1 MRDTPAGNARVGRA
15 LRFPG
20 PVLVLALVALLLVLA
35 ACDVPLLGGPTPG
48 PSPTKL
54 KPPTP
59 TPPPAA
65 PTPAALPSPA
75 ATPSPAIPLTDH
87 QERWYAVPYPQ
98 GWGVLPGSG
107 PEERRFA
114 PDGQPGYGIL
124 VRVEG
129 LGYTFSVLDSLINSE
144 VEALRREGLV
154 PQEQGVRRAETLPND
169 TVGRS
174 AEFLVQLAGQP
185 VRMQVTALVANFTAA
200 YVLRLWAPQAAF
212 EAQGYAPLYARVV
225 QGFLPRYNPE
235 PTATP
240 TPGPSLS
247 PTEGPPA
254 ATAEASATALSV
266 STLEEAARV
275 PPLSEEPYRGETFA
289 MPYPQGWT
297 PTVNLDATVNFLA
310 PDPDLLVGISVHPLG
325 RSYNPDRDPV
335 TLLDAYLAEVT
346 QLVPGARI
354 NDVRVED
361 DLGGRARG
369 LSTTYVVSYERGR
382 LVYRVTALVSRA
394 PDGAAFRILQWAPE
408 ADYEAGYRLLFRAV
422 VAGFE
427 PLPAAASQEESQ

>member
-1 MRDTPAGNARVGRA
+1 MRDTPAGNARAVRA

-20 PVLVLALVALLLVLA
+20 SLLGLALAALLLGLV
-35 ACDVPLLGGPTPG
+35 ACDMPLPGGPTPG

-59 TPPPAA
+59 TPFLPS

-75 ATPSPAIPLTDH
+75 TTPSPAVPLATH
-87 QERWYAVPYPQ
+87 QERWYEVPYPQ
-98 GWGVLPGSG
+98 GWEVLPGSG
-107 PEERRFA
+107 PEERFFA
-114 PDGQPGYGIL
+114 PGGQPGYGIL

-144 VEALRREGLV
+144 IEALRREGLV
-154 PQEQGVRRAETLPND
+154 PQEQGVRRAEALPND

-174 AEFLVQLAGQP
+174 AEIVVQLAGQP

-212 EAQGYAPLYARVV
+212 EAEGYAPLYAHVV
-225 QGFLPRYNPE
+225 QGFLPLYNPG
-235 PTATP
+235 PIATP
-240 TPGPSLS
+240 APELS
-247 PTEGPPA
+247 PSPA
-254 ATAEASATALSV
+254 ATEVETVAPPTSTAT
-266 STLEEAARV
+266 EAARV
-275 PPLSEEPYRGETFA
+275 PPLNEEPYRGEAFA
-289 MPYPQGWT
+289 MPYPAGWT
-297 PTVNLDATVNFLA
+297 PTVNLDNTVNFLA
-310 PDPDLLVGISVHPLG
+310 PDPHLLVGISVQPLG

-361 DLGGRARG
+361 ELERRARG
-369 LSTTYVVSYERGR
+369 LSTTYVVPYEEGR

-408 ADYEAGYRLLFRAV
+408 ADYEAGYRQLFRAV
-422 VAGFE
+422 VAGFD
-427 PLPAAASQEESQ
+427 PLPAATPQEEGQ